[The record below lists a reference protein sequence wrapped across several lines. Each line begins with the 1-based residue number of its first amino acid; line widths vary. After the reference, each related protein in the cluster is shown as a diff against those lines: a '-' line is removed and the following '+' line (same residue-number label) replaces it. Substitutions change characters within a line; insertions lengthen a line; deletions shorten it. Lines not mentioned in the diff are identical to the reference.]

1 MIITSSRSLQIK
13 FIKSRGRMYTSTMQ
27 ANNALS
33 QMYHRLCSERPLELL
48 SILSKWSTSHVAGMA
63 TQNTNYHL
71 ISK

>member
-1 MIITSSRSLQIK
+1 
-13 FIKSRGRMYTSTMQ
+13 MYTSTMQ

-48 SILSKWSTSHVAGMA
+48 SILSKWSTFHVAGMA